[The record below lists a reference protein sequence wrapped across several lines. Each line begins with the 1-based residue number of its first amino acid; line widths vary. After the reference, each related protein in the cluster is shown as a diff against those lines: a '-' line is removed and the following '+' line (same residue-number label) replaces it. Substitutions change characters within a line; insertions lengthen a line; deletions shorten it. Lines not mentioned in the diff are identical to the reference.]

1 VRRQPAPVQVM
12 AEVCFNSKPNYG
24 MDILRGPCRRCPMA
38 AVHPRLSPQPSTDP
52 DQGGEANRFR
62 PGTGPDGPL
71 RAKTFPLTFLR
82 RRSLNLLRG
91 LNVRVMD
98 GACLEFAGKAS
109 AQPSTMS
116 EAEELSLIRRAQ
128 EGDRSAFDA
137 LIRLYDKNVLHL
149 ALQIVGSPEEAR
161 DLYQEAFLKVYRSI
175 HNFRL
180 EAKFSTWLYR
190 VVMNVCLD
198 HLRRQK
204 TRKEVSPPQPE
215 EGEPE
220 FLQTVADERPTLD
233 PERAVHSKE
242 ISQRIQAAIERLN
255 PRERMVFELKHYQGL
270 KLRAIGEI
278 CHTSEQTAK
287 NCLFRATQK
296 LRTELNDLA

>member
-1 VRRQPAPVQVM
+1 M
-12 AEVCFNSKPNYG
+12 
-24 MDILRGPCRRCPMA
+24 
-38 AVHPRLSPQPSTDP
+38 TD
-52 DQGGEANRFR
+52 
-62 PGTGPDGPL
+62 GT
-71 RAKTFPLTFLR
+71 
-82 RRSLNLLRG
+82 
-91 LNVRVMD
+91 
-98 GACLEFAGKAS
+98 CLEFAGKAS
-109 AQPSTMS
+109 VQPSPMS
-116 EAEELSLIRRAQ
+116 EANELSLIRRAQ

-137 LIRLYDKNVLHL
+137 LIRLYDQNVLRL
-149 ALQIVGSPEEAR
+149 ALQVVGSPEEAR

-175 HNFRL
+175 RHFRS

-204 TRKEVSPPQPE
+204 TRKEVPVPQAE

-220 FLQTVADERPTLD
+220 FLQTVPDDRPTLD
-233 PERAVHSKE
+233 PERATHSQE
-242 ISQRIQAAIERLN
+242 ISRRIHEALERLN

-278 CHTSEQTAK
+278 CKTSEQTVK